1 MPPWKKSIA
10 HPLICLCSRVTWK
23 AVDHLWCVTT
33 SKVLTVRFI
42 DSLIMNDVWGY
53 TCSLFFLTTNS
64 LQAHRKSAGAR
75 PSYIQTKA
83 VSSPAPATSSSQ
95 HTILS
100 IWGFG
105 TLLKGTSAVLR
116 MCTRTSSGAST
127 SSNFLSL
134 VPGTKYAPLPSL
146 VPYRLTCTSLIFL
159 FCCRY
164 SVIVRG
170 IQHEYNLD
178 VVKL

>member
-1 MPPWKKSIA
+1 MPPWKKSSA
-10 HPLICLCSRVTWK
+10 HPLICFCSRVTWK
-23 AVDHLWCVTT
+23 AVDHLWSVTT
-33 SKVLTVRFI
+33 SKVLTVCFI
-42 DSLIMNDVWGY
+42 DSLIMNVWSY

-64 LQAHRKSAGAR
+64 LQAHRKRAGAH

-83 VSSPAPATSSSQ
+83 VSSPARATSSSQ

-116 MCTRTSSGAST
+116 MCTRTSSDAST
-127 SSNFLSL
+127 
-134 VPGTKYAPLPSL
+134 
-146 VPYRLTCTSLIFL
+146 
-159 FCCRY
+159 CCRY